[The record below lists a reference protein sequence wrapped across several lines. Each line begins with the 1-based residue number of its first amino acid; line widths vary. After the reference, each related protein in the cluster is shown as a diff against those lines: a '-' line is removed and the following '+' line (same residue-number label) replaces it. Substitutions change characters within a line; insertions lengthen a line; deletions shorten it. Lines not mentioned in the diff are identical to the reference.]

1 MKPIAIQLF
10 SLRDEMQR
18 DVVATLKRV
27 KELGYDG
34 VEFAG
39 LWGFTPEEM
48 AELVCDLGLVPISA
62 HIPIGD
68 LRNDALGFIECFK
81 RVGCKHIVIPWLDEI
96 DRPGSENWEKTKAH
110 FERIGKIAV
119 ENQMSLSYH
128 NHDFEFLPL
137 KNGVLG
143 FDDLFESISPDLLK
157 MQQDVCWVHSA
168 GYSPEKYLEKYQNRC
183 PLLHLKDYSREN
195 GEFGFRP
202 VGNGEID
209 FVSVIDT
216 AEKCGVEWYI
226 VEQDRPTMGKTSLEC
241 AELSIKY
248 LKSIDN
254 KQ

>member
-1 MKPIAIQLF
+1 MKPVAIQLF
-10 SLRDEMQR
+10 SLRDEMQK
-18 DVVATLKRV
+18 DVKATLKKV

-39 LWGFTPEEM
+39 LWGKTPEEM
-48 AELVCDLGLVPISA
+48 AELVGELGLVPISA

-68 LRNDALGFIECFK
+68 LRKDAPGAIECFK

-96 DRPGSENWEKTKAH
+96 DRPGSGNWERTKAD
-110 FERIGKIAV
+110 FERIGKIAA

-128 NHDFEFLPL
+128 NHGFEFEPL
-137 KNGVLG
+137 ENGNLG

-157 MQQDVCWVHSA
+157 MQQDVCWVHSS
-168 GYSPEKYLEKYQNRC
+168 GYSPEKYLDKYKNRC

-202 VGNGEID
+202 VGHGAVD
-209 FVSVIDT
+209 FASVFEA

-226 VEQDRPTMGKTSLEC
+226 VEQDSPTVGKTPFEC
-241 AELSIKY
+241 AEMSIKY
-248 LKSIDN
+248 IKTLN
-254 KQ
+254 K